1 MESYIAIDNVCAWPN
16 LTPMPFWDIVALADG
31 SLEASLYSWPPVR
44 GDSTAHFYQSRD
56 DGRTWEPRSVIQR
69 GDTNETALLNVDG
82 NRLLAAVRTSQARD
96 VELFESDDAG
106 GTWSEQV
113 RSRRKINTPPT
124 CCRWQTGAS

>member
-1 MESYIAIDNVCAWPN
+1 MRNLESYIAIDNVCAWPK
-16 LTPMPFWDIVALADG
+16 LTPMPDG
-31 SLEASLYSWPPVR
+31 SIAAVIFNQPTHGRWQ
-44 GDSTAHFYQSRD
+44 GDVECWGSRD

-106 GTWSEQV
+106 GTWSEQG